1 MYPSTPTTQRVF
13 QPIPADVERLGK
25 IALNAAFKVHATLG
39 PGLLESVYQ
48 VAMKHVIEK
57 SGVAVKTDVKLPI
70 MFEGIKLESGLHLDM
85 LVEKCVIVE
94 LFSVE
99 KMNPLY
105 QKQLLTRSEEHTS
118 ELQSLA
124 YLVCRLLLEKKKCPS
139 CPDSCTCPHTRPY
152 RPTCG

>member
-105 QKQLLTRSEEHTS
+105 QKQLLT
-118 ELQSLA
+118 
-124 YLVCRLLLEKKKCPS
+124 YLRLSRLRLGFQINFNV
-139 CPDSCTCPHTRPY
+139 PY
-152 RPTCG
+152 LKDGMKRFVV

>member
-70 MFEGIKLESGLHLDM
+70 MFEGIKLDSGLHLDM
-85 LVEKCVIVE
+85 LGEKCVIVE

-105 QKQLLTRSEEHTS
+105 QKQLLT
-118 ELQSLA
+118 
-124 YLVCRLLLEKKKCPS
+124 YLRLGRLRLGFQINFNV
-139 CPDSCTCPHTRPY
+139 PY
-152 RPTCG
+152 LKDGIKRFVV